1 MKLLKSDFVKE
12 NGWLLTYWE
21 ENNVY
26 CISAKTDNNVETVI
40 ARYHVKIGVLDIA
53 YVLPL
58 NVIYRIYMIIEKIEG
73 VDFSLWRL

>member
-12 NGWLLTYWE
+12 NGWLLTYWSE
-21 ENNVY
+21 GNIW
-26 CISAKTDNNVETVI
+26 CISVKTGNNVETVI
-40 ARYHVKIGVLDIA
+40 AKYYVKSGILNTA

-58 NVIYRIYMIIEKIEG
+58 NVIYRIYTIIEKIEG